1 MANTNNTNANTSI
14 LEDPFWKE
22 AFEELDRSFAFD
34 ELCKKGE
41 EVYRLADCID
51 DYIRDG
57 EIDKYIHDGDIDKE
71 IHIGQ
76 HLIFFE
82 FFKERRVPDRSS
94 TRGFIDCCNRLA
106 FFDEKEVT
114 AHCRWVFKE
123 YFEALNK
130 FCKAFV
136 EYRQKYVFS
145 KRK

>member
-1 MANTNNTNANTSI
+1 MINTNNTNANTSI
-14 LEDPFWKE
+14 LDDPFWKE
-22 AFEELDRSFAFD
+22 AFAELDKSFAFD
-34 ELCKKGE
+34 ELCKKAE
-41 EVYRLADCID
+41 EVYKFADCID

-57 EIDKYIHDGDIDKE
+57 EIDKE
-71 IHIGQ
+71 IYIGQ
-76 HLIFFE
+76 HLIFFG

-114 AHCRWVFKE
+114 SHCRWVFKE

>member
-22 AFEELDRSFAFD
+22 AFAELDKSFAFD

-51 DYIRDG
+51 DYIREGVLDKK
-57 EIDKYIHDGDIDKE
+57 IDIS
-71 IHIGQ
+71 Q
-76 HLIFFE
+76 HLIFFG
-82 FFKERRVPDRSS
+82 FIKDRHVPDRSS

-106 FFDEKEVT
+106 FVDEKEVI
-114 AHCRWVFKE
+114 ARCRWVFRE

-136 EYRQKYVFS
+136 EYRQTYVFN
-145 KRK
+145 KAK

>member
-1 MANTNNTNANTSI
+1 MANTNNTNTSI
-14 LEDPFWKE
+14 LEDQFWKE
-22 AFEELDRSFAFD
+22 EFLELDKSFAFD

-57 EIDKYIHDGDIDKE
+57 EIDKYIHDGDKE
-71 IHIGQ
+71 IYIGQ
-76 HLIFFE
+76 HLVFFG

-106 FFDEKEVT
+106 FFDEKEVA
-114 AHCRWVFKE
+114 AHCRWVFRE

>member
-1 MANTNNTNANTSI
+1 MTNTNNTNTNNNI

-22 AFEELDRSFAFD
+22 MFEEFDRDWAFD
-34 ELCKKGE
+34 SLCKKGE
-41 EVYRLADCID
+41 EVYKFADIID

-57 EIDKYIHDGDIDKE
+57 EIDKE
-71 IHIGQ
+71 IYIGQ

-123 YFEALNK
+123 YFEALNE